1 MRTDSL
7 VSATSAALLLG
18 ALPLIAAHGDEHVNM
33 IAGAS
38 GEVEDQLEFMSYF
51 RHGKYTGW
59 VLGHIALMI
68 SAWVFA
74 MPVAIMLSTARSR
87 YHLPAQVVFHI
98 LNGLGIF
105 TGFVYNQSTP
115 DLWEHNSHHPLGWA
129 VVGFTIAWTLIS
141 FFTAYSNDKS
151 KQSEARPETM
161 QFRRMEQAYMYA
173 SLASGAA
180 SPTWRDSGIGSR
192 QNSSDS
198 IFQKHEPMQDI
209 EQGDDEGDD
218 EPEQRGFLGNDKVG
232 RSISRYT
239 KRFSTAKATSIVR
252 LIQMFLE
259 KVLLLCG
266 FAALASGFVIY
277 GGLARKKEVFSVLA
291 HFIKGGIFFWYGLLT
306 LGRWMGAFT
315 EFGWA
320 WNIRPDYPLVERWK
334 TRIPSAE
341 FTESFVIWLYGAS
354 NVFLE
359 HLGNAGG
366 EWTPQDFEHVSIT
379 ILFFGGGL
387 LGMII
392 DSSSLR
398 NLVNTPVMVQKSRDE
413 ELADGMTSSSR
424 FGSHED
430 ASDAAQQWE
439 EPKTY
444 EFPLNPMPA
453 LVIML
458 LGMMMS
464 AHKQNSMVSTMMHG
478 QWGGLFT
485 GFALSRAATYLLMYL
500 KPPTSHFSARPP
512 TELVAAY
519 CLSFGGIMFMLSSHD
534 TVWAIESNGL
544 DAMTVFTITA
554 GLTGIILAW
563 EVICFAIK
571 GWASRKEMAA
581 AGKTL
586 PATCS

>member
-1 MRTDSL
+1 MRTDSF
-7 VSATSAALLLG
+7 VVATSAALVLG
-18 ALPLIAAHGDEHVNM
+18 ALPLIAAHGDEHM
-33 IAGAS
+33 DMSASSAAAG
-38 GEVEDQLEFMSYF
+38 EIEEQHKFMSYF

-59 VLGHIALMI
+59 MFGHIALMI

-105 TGFVYNQSTP
+105 TGFVYNHSTP

-129 VVGFTIAWTLIS
+129 VVGFTIAWTLMS
-141 FFTAYSNDKS
+141 FFTAYSDYKS
-151 KQSEARPETM
+151 KQSGSRPETT
-161 QFRRMEQAYMYA
+161 QYQRIEQAYIDA
-173 SLASGAA
+173 SSASGAT

-192 QNSSDS
+192 QNSSDL
-198 IFQKHEPMQDI
+198 IFQKHEPMLDM
-209 EQGDDEGDD
+209 EQGDDDVDD
-218 EPEQRGFLGNDKVG
+218 EPEQRGFLGNNKADQFV
-232 RSISRYT
+232 SRYV
-239 KRFSTAKATSIVR
+239 KRFSTAKATSIVH
-252 LIQMFLE
+252 LIQIFLD
-259 KVLLLCG
+259 KVLLLLG

-277 GGLARKKEVFSVLA
+277 GGLARKKEVFSILA

-320 WNIRPDYPLVERWK
+320 WNIRPGYPLVERWK

-398 NLVNTPVMVQKSRDE
+398 NLINTPVVSQKN
-413 ELADGMTSSSR
+413 
-424 FGSHED
+424 

-444 EFPLNPMPA
+444 KFPLNPMPA
-453 LVIML
+453 LVIMM

-464 AHKQNSMVSTMMHG
+464 AHKQNSMVSSMMHG

-519 CLSFGGIMFMLSSHD
+519 CLSFGGIMFMMSSHD

-581 AGKTL
+581 AGKAL
-586 PATCS
+586 PASSS